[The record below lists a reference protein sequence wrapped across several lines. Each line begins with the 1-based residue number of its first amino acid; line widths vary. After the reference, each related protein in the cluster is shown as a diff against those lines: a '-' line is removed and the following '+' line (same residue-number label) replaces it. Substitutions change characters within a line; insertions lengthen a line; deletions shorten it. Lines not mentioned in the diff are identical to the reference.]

1 MLVAGSREK
10 KASTVR
16 VKPTALGVLAV
27 NHVNIWSWLTFPPK
41 DLKRCAGFFPWI
53 PCILSLSDGCHT
65 HPAPCV
71 SNPTDH
77 WKTPED
83 FCCCCFV
90 FIYAVSNYSGQILL
104 VVAHTTLL
112 VGLLEPEWKLKLKDD
127 FKIIFHHCTEI
138 CHKSD
143 SHRKPTA
150 LELTWWGDAGE
161 HNLRI
166 WTELNTKLSFNTCIF
181 P

>member
-1 MLVAGSREK
+1 MAVGLSQSHHHLSPEVRTLQPPAGKK
-10 KASTVR
+10 KASTAR
-16 VKPTALGVLAV
+16 VKLTTLGVLAV

-83 FCCCCFV
+83 SCCCCFV
-90 FIYAVSNYSGQILL
+90 FIYAVSKYSDPTRSRT
-104 VVAHTTLL
+104 HNTL
-112 VGLLEPEWKLKLKDD
+112 GGPAWTWM
-127 FKIIFHHCTEI
+127 KIEAEGWFQNHF
-138 CHKSD
+138 
-143 SHRKPTA
+143 PT
-150 LELTWWGDAGE
+150 LYWDLPQTWLTQ
-161 HNLRI
+161 
-166 WTELNTKLSFNTCIF
+166 NT
-181 P
+181 